1 MNVKDTKIAKHLNIG
16 LYNFLW
22 TVGAFLFISGG
33 AWVATKYDIKI
44 NATYGQETRTI
55 ATQHISNN
63 KVHLTTKT
71 ALTNNNLDNQVKINT
86 NTLNKIEPLS
96 GEHETKIAVLEANYK
111 TIETG
116 IGDINRKLNILINKQ

>member
-96 GEHETKIAVLEANYK
+96 GEHETK
-111 TIETG
+111 
-116 IGDINRKLNILINKQ
+116 